1 MGLKELL
8 KECPKCGYRN
18 PKLVYEGNRM
28 LEYLCN
34 ACSKMWAEEKP
45 KKKEKKTKE
54 TTDDKIESKEE

>member
-45 KKKEKKTKE
+45 KKK
-54 TTDDKIESKEE
+54 DN